1 MKKLTMKMKDSKT
14 TGKSTPVATQL
25 ASAIENYAEKVNAKK
40 KSIYEG
46 HPQHTPKKTYV
57 KASSTVEVES
67 TLYEAI
73 REGLMAGFSNDYVA
87 YSIGVT
93 HALVQLC
100 RLKLIARGLM
110 QKNTYGINPWKK
122 NSKGEY
128 PTLEKDRHTTY
139 WGIIKKNQPIDTSQF
154 LFPKIASDSIL
165 SSHRPTERYY
175 TQKRLETIKVD
186 DMLNSI
192 GTTKVVEEPIDMDGP
207 VSVKSIF
214 EMNPSVT
221 LPTSTVGGIEAL
233 DSVETEIFEKEQKEK
248 KKEEKKAKGSDFD
261 IDKIDKKKQKLE
273 ETWDAY
279 REWLQDLATVKETEE
294 LNTFSITVNKVKF
307 TVTSRHP
314 MSEIDIKVDT
324 EI

>member
-1 MKKLTMKMKDSKT
+1 M
-14 TGKSTPVATQL
+14 
-25 ASAIENYAEKVNAKK
+25 
-40 KSIYEG
+40 
-46 HPQHTPKKTYV
+46 
-57 KASSTVEVES
+57 
-67 TLYEAI
+67 
-73 REGLMAGFSNDYVA
+73 
-87 YSIGVT
+87 
-93 HALVQLC
+93 
-100 RLKLIARGLM
+100 
-110 QKNTYGINPWKK
+110 
-122 NSKGEY
+122 
-128 PTLEKDRHTTY
+128 
-139 WGIIKKNQPIDTSQF
+139 
-154 LFPKIASDSIL
+154 
-165 SSHRPTERYY
+165 
-175 TQKRLETIKVD
+175 KVD

-221 LPTSTVGGIEAL
+221 LPTSTLGGIEAL
-233 DSVETEIFEKEQKEK
+233 DSVETEIFEKEQKE

>member
-1 MKKLTMKMKDSKT
+1 MKDSKST
-14 TGKSTPVATQL
+14 EKSTPVATQL
-25 ASAIENYAEKVNAKK
+25 ASAIENYVEKVNDKK

-67 TLYEAI
+67 NLYEAI
-73 REGLMAGFSNDYVA
+73 REGLMVGFSNDYVA

-128 PTLEKDRHTTY
+128 PTLQKDRQTIY
-139 WGIIKKNQPIDTSQF
+139 WGTIKKNQPIDTTQF

-165 SSHRPTERYY
+165 SSHRPTDRYY
-175 TQKRLETIKVD
+175 TQKLIATMID
-186 DMLNSI
+186 DMLDSI
-192 GTTKVVEEPIDMDGP
+192 DTTKVVEESIDMDGP

-221 LPTSTVGGIEAL
+221 LPTSTVGGIQAL

-248 KKEEKKAKGSDFD
+248 KAKGADFD
-261 IDKIDKKKQKLE
+261 IDKTDKTDKMEKLYWTEEKKQKLDE
-273 ETWDAY
+273 SWDAY
-279 REWLQDLATVKETEE
+279 REWLKELATAKETEE

>member
-1 MKKLTMKMKDSKT
+1 MKDSKT
-14 TGKSTPVATQL
+14 ASKSTPVATQL
-25 ASAIENYAEKVNAKK
+25 ASAIENYAEKANAKK
-40 KSIYEG
+40 KSIYDG
-46 HPQHTPKKTYV
+46 HPQHKPKKTYV
-57 KASSTVEVES
+57 KVSSTVEVES

-73 REGLMAGFSNDYVA
+73 REGLMTGFSNGYVA
-87 YSIGVT
+87 YCIGVT
-93 HALVQLC
+93 HPLVQLC
-100 RLKLIARGLM
+100 RLKLLSRDLV
-110 QKNTYGINPWKK
+110 QKNSYGINLLRK
-122 NSKGEY
+122 NGNGEI
-128 PTLEKDRHTTY
+128 PTLNEDRYTSY
-139 WGIIKKNQPIDTSQF
+139 WGIIKKNRPIDTSQF
-154 LFPKIASDSIL
+154 VFPKITSDSIL
-165 SSHRPTERYY
+165 SSYRPTDRYY

-192 GTTKVVEEPIDMDGP
+192 GTTKIVEDPIDMDGP

-261 IDKIDKKKQKLE
+261 IDKKKQKLE